1 MMCPDA
7 YQQLL
12 TADPAELTGHAPT
25 ELSRHIRDCARC
37 GTAAAAILSHT
48 DTLRQAMN
56 ASVPSQPAARA
67 LERARKLQQRRRR
80 WLVAAPVLAAAG
92 LATLLLTSDT
102 ASVGSEI
109 SLPVQATRVASPLVE
124 QPTGVDVAVFNTNNP
139 NIVVV
144 WFF

>member
-1 MMCPDA
+1 MNCLDA
-7 YQQLL
+7 SQELL

-25 ELSRHIRDCARC
+25 ELSRHIRDCSRC

-48 DTLRQAMN
+48 DTLRRAMN
-56 ASVPSQPAARA
+56 RSVPSQPPARA
-67 LERARKLQQRRRR
+67 LERARRLQQRRRR
-80 WLVAAPVLAAAG
+80 RLVAAPVLAAAG

-109 SLPVQATRVASPLVE
+109 GLPAQAARVASPLVE
-124 QPTGVDVAVFNTNNP
+124 QPMGVDVAVFNTDDP